1 MQLQF
6 RKFVIILDI
15 QEFYKGLSFSSYKW
29 FGAHQTQDGT
39 VFRVYAPNAV
49 NVGIIGDFND
59 WQTTPM
65 NRVLDG
71 NFFEVKV
78 DNAKAG
84 DRYKYRVFEQSGKS
98 LDRCDPYAFHTE
110 NNCQHASVIV
120 YNNFTFNDDDW
131 MKSRTDGK
139 TGAVNIYEMH
149 LGSWKDSK
157 HTYKTIAKP
166 LVKYLKR
173 SGFNYV
179 EFMPL
184 CEYPADESWGY
195 QAFGFFSPT
204 SRYGTPDELKYL
216 IDTLHRE
223 NIGVILDFSPVHFS
237 VDDFGLCKFDG
248 TALYEFPSDDI
259 AYNEWGSKNFNH
271 SRGEVR
277 SFLQSAVMYWLKEF
291 HFDGIRMDAIRNM
304 IYWQGDQNRGVN
316 AGAVEFLKC
325 LNYHI
330 KREMPEA
337 MLIAE
342 DSTDY
347 QGVTKPVTDGGL
359 GFDYKWDMGYMHD
372 TLSYFKKG
380 SADRLS
386 SYHQLTFSMMY
397 YYSEHFLLPFSHDE
411 VVHGKAT
418 ILQKMNGQYEQK
430 FPQARAMYLYMFTHP
445 GKKLNFM
452 GSEFGQLREWDQSRP
467 QDFDILKYPNHD
479 SFYRFFSDLGHI
491 YLSNP
496 ALYQRDYAL
505 SGFEWVDCN
514 PNNCVYSFLRK
525 SDNQTLLAVFNL
537 ADTCCENYELNIKA
551 SKLKLLID
559 SNFDIYGGEIHKEQ
573 SEIKCCD
580 GKFTLD
586 LDSFSGKLFE
596 VIV

>member
-6 RKFVIILDI
+6 RKFVIFLNI
-15 QEFYKGLSFSSYKW
+15 QEFYKGLSFNSYKW
-29 FGAHQTQDGT
+29 HGAHPTENGI

-49 NVGIIGDFND
+49 NVGVIGDFND
-59 WQTTPM
+59 WQTTAM
-65 NRVLDG
+65 NRIYDG
-71 NFFEVKV
+71 NFFELNVN
-78 DNAKAG
+78 NAKVG
-84 DRYKYRVFEQSGKS
+84 DRYKFRVVEKSGKT
-98 LDRCDPYAFHTE
+98 LDRCDPYGFHTE
-110 NNCQHASVIV
+110 NNSQHASVIANST
-120 YNNFTFNDDDW
+120 YKFTDDKW
-131 MKSRTDGK
+131 MQTRTDGK
-139 TGAVNIYEMH
+139 TQAVNIYEIH
-149 LGSWKDSK
+149 LGSWKDSN
-157 HTYKTIAKP
+157 HTYSTIAKP
-166 LVKYLKR
+166 LVEYLKK

-179 EFMPL
+179 EFMPI
-184 CEYPADESWGY
+184 CEYPVDESWGY

-216 IDTLHRE
+216 IDTLHRA
-223 NIGVILDFSPVHFS
+223 NIGVILDFAPVHFS

-277 SFLQSAVMYWLKEF
+277 SFLQSAIMYWLKEF

-304 IYWQGDQNRGVN
+304 IYWQGDTNRGIN

-325 LNYHI
+325 LNFNI
-330 KREMPEA
+330 KREMPDV

-342 DSTDY
+342 DSTAY
-347 QGVTKPVTDGGL
+347 EGVTKSVSDGGL
-359 GFDYKWDMGYMHD
+359 GFDYKWNIGYMND

-380 SADRLS
+380 SEDRLK
-386 SYHQLTFSMMY
+386 SYHELTFSMLY
-397 YYSEHFLLPFSHDE
+397 YYSDRFLLPFSHDE

-452 GSEFGQLREWDQSRP
+452 GNEFGQLREWDESRP
-467 QDFDILKYPNHD
+467 QDFDMLKYPNHD
-479 SFYRFFSDLGHI
+479 SFYRFFRDICHI
-491 YLSNP
+491 YLENS
-496 ALYQRDYAL
+496 ALYERDYEFD
-505 SGFEWVDCN
+505 GFEWVDCN

-525 SDNQTLLAVFNL
+525 SDNQTLLAVLNF
-537 ADTCCENYELNIKA
+537 ADEICKDYELKINAK
-551 SKLKLLID
+551 SLNLLID
-559 SNFDIYGGEIHKEQ
+559 SNFDIYGGDIVAKNCNIL
-573 SEIKCCD
+573 SSN

-586 LDSFSGKLFE
+586 LEAFSGKLFE
-596 VIV
+596 VII